1 MTDSIEHHVQET
13 DAFTLRME
21 RDPQLRS
28 TITAVAVFDRAPDWE
43 VLNDRIERATR
54 MVPAFRARLEPS
66 PFHLAPPRWVID
78 PDFDLRQHLRRVG
91 PGSPRTIETVL
102 ATAQLAASAAFDP
115 TRPLWEFTLFE
126 GLADGKAALLMK
138 VHHALTDG
146 IGGIQ
151 LAAYVVD
158 IDRTP
163 IDPGPLPP
171 VPQPGPRGAT
181 DGLTSA
187 VGFVASRWARNA
199 RSLAGAL
206 PGGVSQSVRRPTETL
221 GAVAAHAG
229 SVARFV
235 RPITTTLSPV
245 MTRRS
250 VHRHFNVL
258 DVPTAG
264 LRSAAQAAGGSLNDS
279 FLAALSGGM
288 RRYHEHHDAPVDA
301 LRITLPISIRRD
313 DDPVGGNRI
322 TLARFELPVG
332 TVDPVERMRT
342 IGDLVRRIRDEPAMR
357 YSEAIAGVFNL
368 LPPGVTA
375 GMLKHVDLV
384 ATNVPGF
391 SGAIFVGGAEIEA
404 FYPFAPTIGAA
415 ANIGLLSFG
424 DTCNIGI
431 ATDSA
436 AVTDPDVFV
445 GCLAEGFDEVTATR
459 PRRGRKR

>member
-1 MTDSIEHHVQET
+1 MTDPVERHVQET
-13 DAFTLRME
+13 DSFTLRME

-28 TITAVAVFDRAPDWE
+28 TITAVALFDRPPDWD

-54 MVPAFRARLEPS
+54 LVPTFRARLEPS
-66 PFHLAPPRWVID
+66 PFHLAPPRWVLD

-91 PGSPRTIETVL
+91 PGSPRTLETVL

-151 LAAYVVD
+151 LAAHVVD

-171 VPQPGPRGAT
+171 LPEPGPHGAV
-181 DGLTSA
+181 DALTRT
-187 VGFVASRWARNA
+187 VGFVTSRWARNA

-206 PGGVSQSVRRPTETL
+206 PGGLAQSVRNPAEAASAL
-221 GAVAAHAG
+221 AAHAG

-235 RPITTTLSPV
+235 RPMTTTLSPV

-250 VHRHFNVL
+250 VHRHFDRL
-258 DVPTAG
+258 DVPTAD
-264 LRSAAQAAGGSLNDS
+264 LRSAAQSVGGSLNDS

-288 RRYHEHHDAPVDA
+288 RRYHEHHGAPVDA
-301 LRITLPISIRRD
+301 LRVTLPISLRRD

-332 TVDPVERMRT
+332 TVDPVERMRV
-342 IGDLVRRIRDEPAMR
+342 IGDMVRRIRGEPAMR

-368 LPPGVTA
+368 LPPGVTG

-391 SGAIFVGGAEIEA
+391 TGDIFVGGAHVEA

-431 ATDSA
+431 ATDTA

-445 GCLAEGFDEVTATR
+445 RCLGEGFDEVMAT
-459 PRRGRKR
+459 G